1 MKKGLSQHLLRICS
15 FSIPVS
21 LAVWLT
27 ISGQPYQPQMT
38 YLWTS
43 GTWLYVLS
51 STSNSPKPLTRALA
65 RLLSAC
71 QARDYPVPF
80 TLSPAHGSMSPL
92 APKRQKDILK
102 SQVKEKANL
111 PVLQVGQRLPVPR
124 CTFPNL
130 SRTREENKRSPP
142 HQSNPKES
150 DSWNERLK
158 VPSPRR
164 YDYTFKNLDEL

>member
-15 FSIPVS
+15 LSIPVN

-27 ISGQPYQPQMT
+27 VSCQPYQPQMT

-71 QARDYPVPF
+71 QARDHPAPSA
-80 TLSPAHGSMSPL
+80 LCPAHGFLTPL

-102 SQVKEKANL
+102 SQVKEKPTDQLYKQDRDFPYLGARSLISVANE
-111 PVLQVGQRLPVPR
+111 
-124 CTFPNL
+124 
-130 SRTREENKRSPP
+130 RTREVLHTSPTP
-142 HQSNPKES
+142 NRVTAEMRGWK
-150 DSWNERLK
+150 
-158 VPSPRR
+158 SPVLE
-164 YDYTFKNLDEL
+164 DVTTQKNSDEL